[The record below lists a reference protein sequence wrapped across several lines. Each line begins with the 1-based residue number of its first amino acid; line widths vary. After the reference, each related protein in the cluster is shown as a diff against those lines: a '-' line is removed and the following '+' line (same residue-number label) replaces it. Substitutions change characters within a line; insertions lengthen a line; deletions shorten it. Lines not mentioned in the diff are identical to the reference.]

1 MCAALAARIF
11 SRAHVTFYLGRSD
24 QNIMSIVETSPST
37 RPARNAPENDAP
49 AKHGWGRTLVLLL
62 IVAAVAGAIW
72 RIATA
77 RSEKDKQAA
86 ARAAMMAAYMQ
97 VPVQAAVVEQK
108 DVPVYLDGLGS
119 VIAYYTV
126 TVNSRVTGQILQ
138 VNFKEGQEVRKGDL
152 LIVIDP
158 APYKAAL
165 DQAKGQRVRDQAQL
179 DDYKIELARYKSLYE
194 QGVYSKEQLDAE
206 QALYGQ
212 YLGTVE
218 ADQAAIDTAKVNLDY
233 CYIHSPI
240 EGRVGLR
247 LVDPGNIVQ
256 STTTTGMLVI
266 TQMRPIAVDFTLP
279 EDDLSKVLPKMRSS
293 GGMTV
298 DAYDRSSFQH
308 LATGKLL
315 TVDNQIDQTTGT
327 AKFKAIFA
335 NENESLFPNQF
346 VNVRLVIDQMPRATV
361 MPAAALQ
368 HGPDGDFVFV
378 VQADSTVRMRPVH
391 VRLTEGSTLVVDKGV
406 APGDKV
412 VIDGA
417 EKLRNGSKVAAS
429 IASEDDAYKMKAQ
442 GMTL

>member
-1 MCAALAARIF
+1 
-11 SRAHVTFYLGRSD
+11 
-24 QNIMSIVETSPST
+24 
-37 RPARNAPENDAP
+37 
-49 AKHGWGRTLVLLL
+49 LL

-77 RSEKDKQAA
+77 RSERDKQAA

-97 VPVQAAVVEQK
+97 VPVQAAMVERR
-108 DVPVYLDGLGS
+108 DVPVYLEGLGS
-119 VIAYYTV
+119 VTAYYTV

-138 VNFKEGQEVRKGDL
+138 VNFKEGQDVRKGDL

-165 DQAKGQRVRDQAQL
+165 DQAKGQLVRDQAQFE
-179 DDYKIELARYKSLYE
+179 DYKLELARYKALYE

-218 ADQAAIDTAKVNLDY
+218 ADQAAIDTAQVNLDY

-240 EGRVGLR
+240 DGRVGLR

-256 STTTTGMLVI
+256 STATTGMLVI

-279 EDDLSKVLPKMRSS
+279 EDDLPKVLPRMR
-293 GGMTV
+293 GPQGLAV
-298 DAYDRSSFQH
+298 DAYDRSSFEH

-327 AKFKAIFA
+327 AKFKAVFA

-346 VNVRLVIDQMPRATV
+346 VNVRLVIDHLPHATV
-361 MPAAALQ
+361 VPAAALQ

-378 VQADSTVRMRPVH
+378 VQKDGTAHVHPVH
-391 VRLTEGSTLVVDKGV
+391 VSLAQGTMLVVDKGV
-406 APGDKV
+406 APGEEV
-412 VIDGA
+412 VVDGA
-417 EKLRNGSKVAAS
+417 EKLHDGSKVSAS
-429 IASEDDAYKMKAQ
+429 VLSEDVAYKMKAQ

>member
-1 MCAALAARIF
+1 MP
-11 SRAHVTFYLGRSD
+11 S
-24 QNIMSIVETSPST
+24 METSSPI
-37 RPARNAPENDAP
+37 RPAVADNGTYDPNNRPAPK
-49 AKHGWGRTLVLLL
+49 KHSWVRTLVLLL
-62 IVAAVAGAIW
+62 IILAVAGAIW

-86 ARAAMMAAYMQ
+86 TKAAAMAAYMK
-97 VPVQAAVVEQK
+97 VPVQAAMVEQR

-119 VIAYYTV
+119 VTAYYTV

-158 APYKAAL
+158 ASYKAAL
-165 DQAKGQRVRDQAQL
+165 EQAKGALVRDQAQL
-179 DDYKIELARYKSLYE
+179 DDYKVELGRYQSLYK

-218 ADQAAIDTAKVNLDY
+218 ADKAAVDTAQVNLDY

-240 EGRVGLR
+240 DGRVGLR

-256 STTTTGMLVI
+256 STTSTGMLII

-279 EDDLSKVLPKMRSS
+279 EDDLSKVLPKMRSRE
-293 GGMTV
+293 GLAV
-298 DAYDRSSFQH
+298 DAYDRSSFKH

-315 TVDNQIDQTTGT
+315 TVDNEIDQTTGT
-327 AKFKAIFA
+327 AKFKAVFP

-346 VNVRLVIDQMPRATV
+346 VNIRLVIDQMPHATV

-378 VQADSTVRMRPVH
+378 VQPNNTVKMQAVH
-391 VRLTEGSTLVVDKGV
+391 VLLTEASTLVVDKGV
-406 APGDKV
+406 VPGDKV

-417 EKLRNGSKVAAS
+417 EKLNNGSKVS
-429 IASEDDAYKMKAQ
+429 VSMTDDTTAYKTKAQ